1 MCAACFSRATVT
13 ERTNTDPEDK
23 TQYATP
29 PPPTMKI
36 PSTHSRYECSV
47 TPQSAPPFKGLR
59 AKADTTY
66 DYDSDT
72 REAPRANRASML
84 SFFNNDNLAQLAQEH
99 AAREEAMH
107 ALVSQAHICAYLRV
121 WDVSDGLHSTIN
133 WRRARRTYLGCPGCS
148 RNVTTNSPR
157 GRLL

>member
-1 MCAACFSRATVT
+1 MYAAYFSRASTVT
-13 ERTNTDPEDK
+13 YEATIDPEDK

-36 PSTHSRYECSV
+36 PSTHSRYERSV

-59 AKADTTY
+59 AKVDTTY

-84 SFFNNDNLAQLAQEH
+84 SFFSNDNLAQLAQEH

-107 ALVSQAHICAYLRV
+107 ALVSGAHICAFLRV
-121 WDVSDGLHSTIN
+121 LNVSDALYSTIN
-133 WRRARRTYLGCPGCS
+133 WRRPRRPRLG
-148 RNVTTNSPR
+148 
-157 GRLL
+157 